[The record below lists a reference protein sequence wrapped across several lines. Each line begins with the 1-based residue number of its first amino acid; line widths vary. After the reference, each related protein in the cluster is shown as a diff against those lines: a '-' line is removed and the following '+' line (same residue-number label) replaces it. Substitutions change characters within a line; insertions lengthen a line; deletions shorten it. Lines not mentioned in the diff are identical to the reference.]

1 MQKCK
6 ISDLSNE
13 KSSGMDGDDGCLTM
27 WMYWTVHF
35 QKVKMVN
42 FMLCVFYH
50 KKKKATNLEG
60 ISVTA
65 VNRKMLLTIIFQIF
79 WLTEKII
86 AAYPSTKRQYD
97 RNEMV

>member
-1 MQKCK
+1 MCILPQKK
-6 ISDLSNE
+6 
-13 KSSGMDGDDGCLTM
+13 
-27 WMYWTVHF
+27 
-35 QKVKMVN
+35 
-42 FMLCVFYH
+42 

-79 WLTEKII
+79 WLTDKII

>member
-1 MQKCK
+1 MCILPQ
-6 ISDLSNE
+6 
-13 KSSGMDGDDGCLTM
+13 
-27 WMYWTVHF
+27 
-35 QKVKMVN
+35 
-42 FMLCVFYH
+42 
-50 KKKKATNLEG
+50 KKKPTNLEG